1 MLKKGLLASLLLS
14 TALILTSCDAIVG
27 SVLEEV
33 IGTDELDLNEILEQL
48 NETQD
53 EEETSQDTAEDT
65 EGALP
70 QPEQP
75 TEQPTPEQE
84 SAPEPESTPEPQPE
98 PQPEPE
104 AQPADIEVK
113 EWVKDIVNGNN
124 GVVKNY
130 YDGGGAEVS
139 AEIWMGGIPT
149 VYYIFNNT
157 DGSYFQLVD
166 NAGNLNDVWGSASS
180 HNSSGMPNYNLFP
193 DGYDV
198 DFMFHRA
205 DDLIQE
211 LFVDVPD
218 EVAYSTDPQVLND
231 FLGVDVQAVYEA
243 PFNDANSSRPERW
256 VYEYDIDGCTILMI
270 CYDSENLIN
279 NAIIFPSGNPPVY
292 DTY

>member
-14 TALILTSCDAIVG
+14 TALFLTSCDAIVG
-27 SVLEEV
+27 GILEEV
-33 IGTDELDLNEILEQL
+33 IGSDELDLDELIEQL
-48 NETQD
+48 NEAQD
-53 EEETSQDTAEDT
+53 AAEDESSDDTADIDNEEDQLS
-65 EGALP
+65 E
-70 QPEQP
+70 PEQP
-75 TEQPTPEQE
+75 IEQPAAESQSVAEEDSSSGEQE
-84 SAPEPESTPEPQPE
+84 SEPQP
-98 PQPEPE
+98 
-104 AQPADIEVK
+104 ADVELK
-113 EWVKDIVNGNN
+113 EWVRNIVDGNN

-149 VYYIFNNT
+149 VYYIFNNS

-166 NAGNLNDVWGSASS
+166 TSGNLNEVWDSASS

-193 DGYDV
+193 DNYSV

-218 EVAYSTDPQVLND
+218 EIAYSNDPQVLND
-231 FLGVDVQAVYEA
+231 FLGVDVKAEYEA
-243 PFNDANSSRPERW
+243 PYSDMNFSRPERW
-256 VYEYDIDGCTILMI
+256 VYEYEIDGYTILMM

-279 NAIIFPSGNPPVY
+279 NAVIFPTDSPPVY